1 MNKYRAPEGELK
13 ELARGVYAYIQ
24 PAAKFTSNAG
34 LIVGKQEAI
43 VVDSLTNKY
52 MVEKFI
58 SKIKEVTDKPV
69 RFLINT
75 HWHADHTWTNHFFP
89 EAKTIATA
97 RCRQEIIKL
106 LPSDDVKFF
115 QKIIPEH
122 VMSFEGAKYTLQ
134 DIVFENSLSLYQ
146 GEREIRIIDLGP
158 AHTQSDSIVYLPKER
173 IVFCG
178 DLVLEGLP
186 PQLLHGNTTGTIKA
200 LGFLSCMDAAL
211 YVVGHGP
218 PSASKRPIYESR
230 EYVEVVRDE
239 ARKCFDKGMGLEEAA
254 ATIDIGRF
262 KEWGEP
268 QVLYANCARAYSE
281 FRGEPPVSELPKEI
295 LEKIFQSPEREQ

>member
-75 HWHADHTWTNHFFP
+75 HWHADHTWTNHFFT
-89 EAKTIATA
+89 EAKSIGTA
-97 RCRQEIIKL
+97 RCRGEIMKL
-106 LPSDDVKFF
+106 ISGDDIQFF
-115 QKIIPEH
+115 KKVYPENI
-122 VMSFEGAKYTLQ
+122 MSFEGAKYTPQ
-134 DIVFENSLSLYQ
+134 DIVFEKTLNLFQ
-146 GEREIRIIDLGP
+146 DDREIRTIDLGP
-158 AHTQSDSIVYLPKER
+158 AHTQSDSIVYLPKEK

-178 DLVLEGLP
+178 DLVLMGMP
-186 PQLLHGNTTGTIKA
+186 QQLLHGYTAGIIQS
-200 LGFLSCMDAAL
+200 LDFLSSLDAKL
-211 YVVGHGP
+211 YVMGHGP
-218 PSASKRPIYESR
+218 FTTSKEAIYEMR
-230 EYVEVVRDE
+230 EYVMVVRDE
-239 ARKCFDKGMGLEEAA
+239 ARKCFDKGMSFEEAA
-254 ATIDIGRF
+254 TTIDIGKF
-262 KEWGEP
+262 KAWGEL
-268 QVLYANCARAYSE
+268 QVLFANCARAYSE
-281 FRGEPPVSELPKEI
+281 FRGEPPACDLPPEILAKIFPKE
-295 LEKIFQSPEREQ
+295 E